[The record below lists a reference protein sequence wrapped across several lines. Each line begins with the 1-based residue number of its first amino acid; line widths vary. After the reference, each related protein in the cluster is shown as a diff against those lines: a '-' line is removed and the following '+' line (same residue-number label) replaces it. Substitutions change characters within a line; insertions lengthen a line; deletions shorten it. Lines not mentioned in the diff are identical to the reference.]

1 MKLRLLTLS
10 LLASTASPSVILAQT
25 ATPGAEAPKPATEQT
40 QRAQSPRRAKPAPKP
55 AAAQAAPAAIAS
67 APARDARSQAGMTS
81 SPADFGR
88 VDIKEGG
95 EGTTPGGVNRK
106 DIGGGYM
113 IEEEATKTRSTVTRD
128 AIDKLSPSAN
138 PYQMVQMLPG
148 ANVSSVDAFGL
159 VGGNITMRGFNSDQI
174 GLTIEGAP
182 VNDSGNYALYP
193 QEYVD
198 AENISQVS
206 IAQGYSD
213 LDSPHIGATG
223 GVMNIY
229 MREPSKTYGGM
240 VGFSLGTQ
248 QTTREFVRIETG
260 QIGDFRAYA
269 SYSHYQGNHWNDP
282 GHNNRNH
289 IDFKGV
295 YEPGQGNR
303 IALSVIYNEAKNNSY
318 KTPTLAEYAAG
329 TGWLTSLPGTFF
341 NPASA
346 TTPDRTAGSASNWY
360 GFKIN
365 PFKNAIVSL
374 PSNFA
379 INSNLTYDV
388 VPYYWYGFGNGGGT
402 ANMTEGPTSS
412 TSGGMFYGSSRITGQ
427 DFDNNGIVSSGG
439 KTLYYNPSI
448 TETNRPGMINKLT
461 YTIGDHKLI
470 AGYWFELASHHQ
482 TAPYAALAA
491 DGSIVAPFLTSGAY
505 VIGSGSTNNV
515 GAVMERRDQ
524 VTRTTTNMVFVGDTW
539 SIDNR
544 WTMELGLKQAFLQR
558 HVTNNLPG
566 ATPVVDYSDQ
576 ATLPQLGL
584 RYKLDDK
591 NQIFASLGTSFRSTP
606 NNTLADSFS
615 NSSGAKT
622 PWQAAPTEKSFTA
635 ELGHRYQGET
645 FVTSVAL
652 FGTRYRNRQIST
664 TVIDPTNP
672 LGTTTT
678 TLTIN
683 AGSANVYGVDGEIG
697 TRRLFGG
704 WRAYASGELLAT
716 RILDNL
722 PYSPSAGVNDYLPTS
737 GKALPRAPGRTVA
750 FTVDYDDDHL
760 FGNLT
765 YKWVGA
771 QYSTM
776 VNDEKIPGF
785 GRVDGA
791 IGYRFDKIGSFN
803 QPEFKIN
810 LYNIMNAKSLNGVAA
825 VQNNARAVTGVN
837 GNLIAAPSANNMPT
851 YYNGQG
857 FAAIASFKV
866 GF

>member
-1 MKLRLLTLS
+1 MKLRLLTLG
-10 LLASTASPSVILAQT
+10 LLASTALPGMVLAQT
-25 ATPGAEAPKPATEQT
+25 ATPGAEATKPATKQTQQT
-40 QRAQSPRRAKPAPKP
+40 QRARRAAP
-55 AAAQAAPAAIAS
+55 AAQAAPAAVAA
-67 APARDARSQAGMTS
+67 APTRDARAQAGMTA

-88 VDIKEGG
+88 VDIKEGAG
-95 EGTTPGGVNRK
+95 ATPGGVTGK
-106 DIGGGYM
+106 DLGGGYM
-113 IEEEATKTRSTVTRD
+113 IEEEALKTRSTVTRD
-128 AIDKLSPSAN
+128 AIDKLSPTAN
-138 PYQMVQMLPG
+138 PYQMIQMLPG

-198 AENISQVS
+198 SENISQAS

-229 MREPSKTYGGM
+229 MREPAKKYGGM

-248 QTTREFVRIETG
+248 NTTREFVRIETG
-260 QIGDFRAYA
+260 QIGDFRAFA
-269 SYSHYQGNHWNDP
+269 SYSHYQGKHWNDP
-282 GHNNRNH
+282 GKNSRNH

-303 IALSVIYNEAKNNSY
+303 IALSVIYNEATNNSY
-318 KTPTLAEYAAG
+318 LAPTLAQYASN
-329 TGWLTSLPGTFF
+329 TTWLSSLPSTFF
-341 NPASA
+341 APTNA
-346 TTPDRTAGSASNWY
+346 TTPDRTAGGASNWY
-360 GFKIN
+360 GFKVN

-379 INSNLTYDV
+379 INSNLTFDV

-402 ANMTEGPTSS
+402 ATMTEGPTSS
-412 TSGGMFYGSSRITGQ
+412 TSGGMFFGNARITGQ
-427 DFDNNGIVSSGG
+427 DFDKSGIVSSGG

-448 TETNRPGMINKLT
+448 TETNRPGIVNKLT
-461 YTIGDHKLI
+461 YTLGDHKLI
-470 AGYWFELASHHQ
+470 GGYWLEVASHHQ

-491 DGSIVAPFLTSGAY
+491 DGTIIDPYLTSGAY
-505 VIGSGSTNNV
+505 VIGSGSANNA
-515 GAVMERRDQ
+515 GAVMQRRDQ
-524 VTRTTTNMVFVGDTW
+524 LTRTTTNMVFVGDTW
-539 SIDNR
+539 SINNR
-544 WTMELGLKQAFLQR
+544 WTMEMGVKQAFIKR
-558 HVTNNLPG
+558 HVTNTLPG

-591 NQIFASLGTSFRSTP
+591 NQIFTSLGTSFRSTP
-606 NNTLADSFS
+606 NYTLADSFS
-615 NSSGAKT
+615 NSTGVKT
-622 PWQAAPTEKSFTA
+622 PWQAAPTEKSITA

-645 FVTSVAL
+645 FVTSVSL
-652 FGTRYRNRQIST
+652 FGTRYSNRQIST

-678 TLTIN
+678 SLTIN
-683 AGSANVYGVDGEIG
+683 AGSANVYGLDGEIG

-704 WRAYASGELLAT
+704 WRAYASGELLST

-722 PYSPSAGVNDYLPTS
+722 PINTSATVKDYLPTS
-737 GKALPRAPGRTVA
+737 GKSLPRSPGQIVA
-750 FTVDYDDDHL
+750 FTIDYDDDHL

-765 YKWVGA
+765 YKWIGS

-791 IGYRFDKIGSFN
+791 IGYRFDKIGFAN

-810 LYNIMNAKSLNGVAA
+810 LYNILNAKSLTGVYGI
-825 VQNNARAVTGVN
+825 QNNALLTKGVN
-837 GNLIAAPSANNMPT
+837 GNNIAAASNAPT
-851 YYNGQG
+851 YYAGQG